1 MTNKLKWR
9 LPKLPTS
16 TEVIELVKNKLI
28 SEEEAKEILFSE
40 ETEVAVTEQ
49 ALKSEIKFLR
59 ELVDKLSS
67 KSQIVETIKYIE
79 KPYYTNGW
87 YQPYQV
93 WCDSALTTKSLSGT
107 AYLGNN
113 SSSALSTNV
122 IYTSALSDNLSDVN
136 TF

>member
-9 LPKLPTS
+9 LTKLPTS

-40 ETEVAVTEQ
+40 ETEVVITEE

-79 KPYYTNGW
+79 KPYNGNGW
-87 YQPYQV
+87 YRPYQF
-93 WCDSALTTKSLSGT
+93 WCGNLTSTTLGGSNVAFNAISTSASSNSLSDI
-107 AYLGNN
+107 
-113 SSSALSTNV
+113 ST
-122 IYTSALSDNLSDVN
+122 
-136 TF
+136 F

>member
-9 LPKLPTS
+9 LTKLPTS

-40 ETEVAVTEQ
+40 ETEVVITEE

-79 KPYYTNGW
+79 KPYNGNGW
-87 YQPYQV
+87 YRPYQF
-93 WCDSALTTKSLSGT
+93 WCGTNLTTTTLSGT
-107 AYLGNN
+107 TSSNTGGSSVLANAVYATGLSN
-113 SSSALSTNV
+113 SFRDVST
-122 IYTSALSDNLSDVN
+122 
-136 TF
+136 F

>member
-9 LPKLPTS
+9 LTKLPTS

-40 ETEVAVTEQ
+40 ETEVVITEES
-49 ALKSEIKFLR
+49 LKSEIKFLR

-93 WCDSALTTKSLSGT
+93 WCGSALTTKSSSGT
-107 AYLGNN
+107 TYLSAGGSN
-113 SSSALSTNV
+113 ALSVNAM
-122 IYTSALSDNLSDVN
+122 YTSASNLSDVS